1 MTAFYKGML
10 VDEELGQPLVKSLVE
25 GEFYYPK
32 DEMLSRSRKVGRNAL
47 LCMQSMSD
55 VGIRRRVCEKAKIC
69 A

>member
-32 DEMLSRSRKVGRNAL
+32 DEMLSRSRKVSRNAL
-47 LCMQSMSD
+47 LCTQSMND
-55 VGIRRRVCEKAKIC
+55 VGIRRRACETAKTC